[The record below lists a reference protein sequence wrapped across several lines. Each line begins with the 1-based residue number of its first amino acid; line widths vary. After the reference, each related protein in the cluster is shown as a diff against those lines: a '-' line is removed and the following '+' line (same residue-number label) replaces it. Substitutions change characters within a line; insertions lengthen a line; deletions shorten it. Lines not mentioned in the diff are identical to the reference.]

1 MKILH
6 VVGSIDTS
14 GGGPSR
20 SVPQTCEYLSL
31 EGEVVELLTRPS
43 AQPVKTNT
51 STTFQVSFHSLLDLV
66 LYAFRLN
73 KKEVALIHLQ
83 HVWDPYIHIMALA
96 ARLKGIPYII
106 TPRGMLEPWIM
117 QRHPRRKKI
126 AMWLYQRRDMQK
138 AVCIHATCEAEK
150 ESVRA
155 LGFGN
160 PVAIIPNGIDLS
172 VVPCFEKPT
181 STKKIVFLSRI
192 HPKKGIELLLQ
203 SWQQLQLTDWTLE
216 IAGEGDSAYQAQ
228 LEQQIIANRIS
239 NVHFVGAKY
248 GTEKWDFLSSAD
260 VMILPT
266 YSENFGIVVAEA
278 LAVGTPVI
286 TTKGTP
292 WQELETWNCG
302 WWIDLSVTNLMQAIT
317 TATNCTQQERLEMGQ
332 RGRKLIEQHYS
343 ITLVAGKVKQL
354 YEWVNHTTDEP
365 DFVREPHPSVT
376 GHPKVLHFITSI
388 DKTAGGTTAYM
399 QLLSAE
405 LKPLV
410 DLVVVTGLSPNPVY
424 LEDVHVQFFD
434 LSLNR
439 WCSLAT
445 EFRKFLEVSQPDIVH
460 INGIWEPQ
468 CWLFQQVAQG
478 LGIKV
483 VLSPHGMLESYILH
497 RHSMKKKM
505 ALALYQRRALRRVDY
520 FHTTAQSELDQV
532 RKLGY
537 TQPAVVIANGIKTT
551 DVLPKTEWK
560 AVQNILFLS
569 RVHPK
574 KGIDL
579 LIEAVAQL
587 PATALHI
594 TIAGEGDAA
603 YVEELKRLAIQRK
616 VAHQFHFIGGVYGK
630 QKWELYQRSDLFVL
644 PTYSENF
651 GIVVPEA
658 LYTGLPVLTTTGTPW
673 QELETEKCGWWI
685 ELNVANLTNALNE
698 ALQLN
703 AKELKGMGMRGRQ
716 LVGEKYEIKE
726 VAKEMKEFYT
736 EVLNEK

>member
-6 VVGSIDTS
+6 IVGSIDTNS
-14 GGGPSR
+14 GGPSR
-20 SVPQTCEYLSL
+20 SVPQTCEYLSRL
-31 EGEVVELLTRPS
+31 GVEVELLTQPS
-43 AQPVKTNT
+43 AHPVDIIT
-51 STTFQVSFHSLLDLV
+51 SSTFQLTFRSLLGLV

-126 AMWLYQRRDMQK
+126 AMWLYQSRDLQK
-138 AVCIHATCEAEK
+138 AACIHATCEAEK
-150 ESVRA
+150 ESIRA

-172 VVPCFEKPT
+172 VVPHLEKLV

-203 SWQQLQLTDWTLE
+203 AWQKLQLADWTLE

-228 LEQQIIANRIS
+228 LEQQIITNRIP

-248 GTEKWDFLSSAD
+248 GADKWDFLSSAD
-260 VMILPT
+260 LMILPT

-286 TTKGTP
+286 TTKGAP
-292 WQELETWNCG
+292 WQELETWSCG

-343 ITLVAGKVKQL
+343 ISMVAGKVKQL
-354 YEWVNHTTDEP
+354 YKWVEQKTDEP
-365 DFVREPHPSVT
+365 DFIREPAPLVT
-376 GHPKVLHFITSI
+376 SFPKILHFISSI
-388 DKTAGGTTAYM
+388 DKTAGGTTSYL

-405 LKPLV
+405 LKNKV
-410 DLVVVTGLSPNPVY
+410 GLVVVAGTSAQQVV
-424 LEDVHVQFFD
+424 LEGVKVRMINVSMWSWF
-434 LSLNR
+434 SLTN
-439 WCSLAT
+439 
-445 EFRKFLEVSQPDIVH
+445 KFSRLLKEEQPDMVH
-460 INGIWEPQ
+460 INGIWDPQ
-468 CWLFQQVAQG
+468 CWLFQKVAQG

-483 VLSPHGMLESYILH
+483 VLSPHGMLEPYILH
-497 RHSMKKKM
+497 RHPLKKKL
-505 ALALYQRRALRRVDY
+505 ALALYQHRALRCVDY
-520 FHTTAQSELDQV
+520 FHTTAKPELDQV

-537 TQPAVVIANGIKTT
+537 TQPAVVIANGIETT

-574 KGIDL
+574 KGINL

-587 PATALHI
+587 PANALHI

-603 YVEELKRLAIQRK
+603 YVEELKRLATQRK
-616 VAHQFHFIGGVYGK
+616 VEHQFHFIGGVYGRR
-630 QKWELYQRSDLFVL
+630 KWELYQQSDLFVL

-651 GIVVPEA
+651 GIVISEA

-673 QELETEKCGWWI
+673 QELETENCGWWI
-685 ELNVANLTNALNE
+685 ELNVANLTCALNE

-703 AKELKGMGMRGRQ
+703 TKELEEMGMSGRQ
-716 LVGEKYEIKE
+716 LVGKKYEIKE
-726 VAKEMKEFYT
+726 VAKQMKEFYDQII
-736 EVLNEK
+736 L